1 MFIAALFII
10 PKMRQ
15 QLLSERW
22 LRRVR
27 CKEPN
32 RAETWTENAERLLC
46 SWSWADATAV
56 HFIISVR
63 ESKERRD
70 TDVRSGLAEW
80 EIVLKNQRVDRV
92 WVLDQPCHSLPAQ
105 RHTHPGLFQ
114 AWGGGGVHLFGRIY
128 VSTAVFLISAPWS
141 P

>member
-1 MFIAALFII
+1 
-10 PKMRQ
+10 MRQ

-27 CKEPN
+27 CKGPN
-32 RAETWTENAERLLC
+32 KAETWTENAERLLG

-63 ESKERRD
+63 EREERRD

-80 EIVLKNQRVDRV
+80 ETVPKNQRVDRV
-92 WVLDQPCHSLPAQ
+92 WVLDQPCRLLPAQ

-114 AWGGGGVHLFGRIY
+114 ACGAEGCIY
-128 VSTAVFLISAPWS
+128 LAESMLVQKCF
-141 P
+141 

>member
-1 MFIAALFII
+1 MTVIHVIG
-10 PKMRQ
+10 
-15 QLLSERW
+15 SG
-22 LRRVR
+22 
-27 CKEPN
+27 
-32 RAETWTENAERLLC
+32 LLC
-46 SWSWADATAV
+46 ASGSLQMGVLSVLQPAGHSRCSGIAADATAV